1 MATQKGGQKAAGAKA
16 TSSARSAGPDGEQGR
31 RNSMRTSVGGRSTSP
46 SAADKRSGRAG
57 TSSSTATGRSL
68 GPKSSKKSGASR
80 SKSSAKKSSSS
91 SSKPK
96 THVRLRG
103 RFRPGTQVRLHEA
116 SGPDQLRPTGDPVD
130 EQTVDKHGTVTF
142 TKGVSEGGRYF
153 VSGYHD
159 GVPLDVRATGRK
171 VGDSEGS
178 VAQPPVQADEVRTYA
193 QSRPFPDRG
202 QRLPDPEP
210 VKPVEE

>member
-1 MATQKGGQKAAGAKA
+1 MATQKKGGSRAAK
-16 TSSARSAGPDGEQGR
+16 
-31 RNSMRTSVGGRSTSP
+31 
-46 SAADKRSGRAG
+46 SGK
-57 TSSSTATGRSL
+57 TSTARE
-68 GPKSSKKSGASR
+68 A
-80 SKSSAKKSSSS
+80 S

-103 RFRPGTQVRLHEA
+103 RFRPGTLVRLHEA

-130 EQTVDKHGTVTF
+130 EQTVDEHGTVTF

-178 VAQPPVQADEVRTYA
+178 VAQPPVQQDPVFTFGQRRA
-193 QSRPFPDRG
+193 FPDRG
-202 QRLPDPEP
+202 RPLPEP
-210 VKPVEE
+210 ENAPPVEE